1 MSVEQL
7 AQRGV
12 AARVGDVSD
21 AVDRLA
27 DVDLETSSET
37 DLIDAIAGLE
47 LLKRRAEALQA
58 RLAVAFDASV
68 RARQEAAGVRRE
80 HVGRG
85 VADQIALARR
95 ESPHRGMRHLG
106 LAKVLVHEMPC
117 TLAALECGDVSE
129 WGATLVARETAVL
142 TLEDRREV
150 DARLAP
156 TMAASGVSEK
166 QLGDAAR
173 AMAQQLDP
181 AAAVRRAAKAEADR
195 CVTVRP
201 APDCMTYVTAHLP
214 VRQGVAVFAAL
225 DRAARS
231 AAAQGDPRGR
241 GQVMADALVAA
252 VTASTSTAPGAPAVT
267 VELVMS
273 DTTLL
278 GDDDAPAVLPGHGP
292 VPAAV
297 ARRLV
302 AGAAEA
308 GRAWVRRLYAT
319 PDRTRLIAMESRSR
333 LFPAALSHF
342 LRLADQVCA
351 TPWCD
356 APIQHVDHVVPAARG
371 GPTTAANGQGLCAHC
386 NLAKE
391 HTGSVVE
398 RRAGVTTTTTATGHR
413 YDSAPPPLLGLPPPR
428 PSPLE
433 ASMRRVLAAA

>member
-7 AQRGV
+7 VQRRV
-12 AARVGDVSD
+12 AARLDEIDSVMDGI
-21 AVDRLA
+21 AGL
-27 DVDLETSSET
+27 DLGTCSEA
-37 DLIDAIAGLE
+37 DLIDGIAGFE
-47 LLKRRAEALQA
+47 RLKRRAEAMQA
-58 RLAVAFDASV
+58 RMAAAFDASV
-68 RARQEAAGVRRE
+68 RARQEAAGVPQEER
-80 HVGRG
+80 GRG
-85 VADQIALARR
+85 VADQIALARQ
-95 ESPHRGMRHLG
+95 ESPHRGQQHLG

-117 TLAALECGDVSE
+117 TLAALERGDVSE

-150 DARLAP
+150 DARLAS
-156 TMAASGVSEK
+156 TMATSGVSER

-181 AAAVRRAAKAEADR
+181 AAAVRRASKAEADR

-214 VRQGVAVFAAL
+214 VHQGVAVFAAL

-252 VTASTSTAPGAPAVT
+252 VTGSTSSSPGVPAVT

-273 DTTLL
+273 DTALL
-278 GDDDAPAVLPGHGP
+278 GGDDAPAVLPGHGT

-302 AGAAEA
+302 ADAAEA
-308 GRAWVRRLYAT
+308 GRAWVRRQYAT
-319 PDRTRLIAMESRSR
+319 PDRSRLVAMESRAR
-333 LFPAALSHF
+333 LFPAGLVRF

-356 APIQHVDHVVPAARG
+356 APVRHADHVVPATRG
-371 GPTTAANGQGLCAHC
+371 GPTSAANGQSLCEHC

-398 RRAGVTTTTTATGHR
+398 RHDGVTTTTTATGHR
-413 YDSAPPPLLGLPPPR
+413 YDSTPPPLLGLPPPR

-433 ASMRRVLAAA
+433 VSMRRALAA

>member
-7 AQRGV
+7 VQRRV
-12 AARVGDVSD
+12 AVRVDEVSD
-21 AVDRLA
+21 AVDGLA
-27 DVDLETSSET
+27 EVDLDTCPEAELV
-37 DLIDAIAGLE
+37 DGIAGLE
-47 LLKRRAEALQA
+47 RLKRRAEALQA
-58 RLAVAFDASV
+58 RMAMAFDASV

-80 HVGRG
+80 HLGRG
-85 VADQIALARR
+85 VADQIALARQ
-95 ESPHRGMRHLG
+95 ESPRRGQRHLG
-106 LAKVLVHEMPC
+106 LARALVHEMPS
-117 TLAALECGDVSE
+117 TLAALERGDVSE

-142 TLEDRREV
+142 TLEERREV
-150 DARLAP
+150 DARLAL
-156 TMAASGVSEK
+156 TMATSGVSEQ

-181 AAAVRRAAKAEADR
+181 AAAVRRAAKAETDR

-214 VRQGVAVFAAL
+214 VHQGVAVFAAL
-225 DRAARS
+225 DHAAKS

-241 GQVMADALVAA
+241 GQVMADTLVAA
-252 VTASTSTAPGAPAVT
+252 VTGSAATSPGAPAVT

-273 DTTLL
+273 DTALL
-278 GDDDAPAVLPGHGP
+278 GGDDAPAVLPGHGT

-302 AGAAEA
+302 AEAGEA

-319 PDRTRLIAMESRSR
+319 PDRTRLVAMESRAR
-333 LFPAALSHF
+333 RFPAGLARF
-342 LRLADQVCA
+342 LRLAGQVCA

-356 APIQHVDHVVPAARG
+356 APIRHIDHVVPAARG
-371 GPTTAANGQGLCAHC
+371 GPTSAGNGQGLCEHC

-391 HTGSVVE
+391 FTGSVVE
-398 RRAGVTTTTTATGHR
+398 RHDGVTTATTSTGHR
-413 YDSAPPPLLGLPPPR
+413 YDSTPPPLLGLPPPR

-433 ASMRRVLAAA
+433 ASMRRALAA

>member
-1 MSVEQL
+1 MSTTGRTQL
-7 AQRGV
+7 GC
-12 AARVGDVSD
+12 AARLSEIDRDFDGITALDLD
-21 AVDRLA
+21 AC
-27 DVDLETSSET
+27 SEA
-37 DLIDAIAGLE
+37 DLIDGIAGFE
-47 LLKRRAEALQA
+47 RLKRRAEAQQA
-58 RLAVAFDASV
+58 RMAAAFDASV

-80 HVGRG
+80 HLGRG
-85 VADQIALARR
+85 VADQIALARQ
-95 ESPHRGMRHLG
+95 ESPRRGQRHLG
-106 LAKVLVHEMPC
+106 LARALVHEMPS
-117 TLAALECGDVSE
+117 TLAALERGDVSE

-142 TLEDRREV
+142 TLEERREV

-156 TMAASGVSEK
+156 TMATSGVSEQ

-195 CVTVRP
+195 CMTIRP

-214 VRQGVAVFAAL
+214 VQQGVAVFAAL
-225 DRAARS
+225 DHAAKS

-252 VTASTSTAPGAPAVT
+252 VIGSTATSPGTPAVT

-278 GDDDAPAVLPGHGP
+278 GDDDAPAVLPGHGT

-302 AGAAEA
+302 AEAGEA

-319 PDRTRLIAMESRSR
+319 PDRTRLVAMESRAR
-333 LFPAALSHF
+333 LFPAGLARF

-356 APIQHVDHVVPAARG
+356 APIRHIDHVVPALRD
-371 GPTTAANGQGLCAHC
+371 GPTSAGNGQGLCEHC
-386 NLAKE
+386 NLVKE

-398 RRAGVTTTTTATGHR
+398 RHDGVTTTVTATGHR
-413 YDSAPPPLLGLPPPR
+413 YASTPPPLLGLPPPR

-433 ASMRRVLAAA
+433 ASMRRALAA